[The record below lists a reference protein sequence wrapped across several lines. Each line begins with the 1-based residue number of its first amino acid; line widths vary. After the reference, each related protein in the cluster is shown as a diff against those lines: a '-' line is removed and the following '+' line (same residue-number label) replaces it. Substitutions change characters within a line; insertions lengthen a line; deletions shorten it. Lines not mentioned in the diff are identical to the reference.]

1 LKSLEKFVIAQEG
14 IYEIALEE
22 LKNGEKR
29 SHWMWYIFPQLKGLG
44 RSYTSEYYGLED
56 VQEAYEYLEHPIL
69 GKRLIECCE
78 ALLSLENKRI
88 EDVLP
93 YPDHLKL
100 SSSMKLFSFVQD
112 YPFRDILKK
121 YF

>member
-56 VQEAYEYLEHPIL
+56 VQEAYEYLEHPLL